1 MLCGVTVSIS
11 VFDTDGI
18 GSNPIST
25 TNGGCSLF
33 GKVPHC
39 EWGEQGSNPAAH
51 PKMAYSSKEE
61 YCATNAEMEVRIF
74 LSQQKYFLV
83 RKYAAQADRH
93 ICSVEIIREI
103 SIKIG

>member
-33 GKVPHC
+33 GKVSRC
-39 EWGEQGSNPAAH
+39 EREDQGSNPAAH

-74 LSQQKYFLV
+74 LSQQKKFLI
-83 RKYAAQADRH
+83 RRYAAQLGVH
-93 ICSVEIIREI
+93 ICSVEDKG
-103 SIKIG
+103 SFL